1 MSGQTRLRDAGR
13 MVEVERASPGPAQAP
28 PPEGPPTRTMS
39 APLAD
44 SVDAEGNVAANEAGA
59 PAAPW
64 HNLPA
69 DAVAAKLGVDP
80 KTGLDTAEVER
91 RRAEVGP
98 NKLAEPEKEP
108 GWKAFVRQYRDL
120 MQLVLL
126 GAAIVSMAALQ
137 EFSTGIV
144 IIGLTVLNAILGLNQ
159 EGKAAASVAAL
170 QKMLL
175 IRAHVRRGGAVAD
188 VPAEALVPGDIVSF
202 EAGDKIP
209 ADGRL
214 LVAATLEIEEAALTG
229 ESTPVL
235 KSVGPVTG
243 GDVPLGDRVDMAY
256 MNSTVTRGRGEMVVT
271 ATRMDTEVGQISG
284 MLSQV
289 QEEKTPLTRQLDQLT
304 VLLTIMA
311 AAALALVVLL
321 GLIRGES
328 FDDLFLIGIS
338 LAIAAIPTGLP
349 AVVTTMLS
357 LGTQALAAKGA
368 IVKRLRSVETLGST
382 SAISSNKTGTLTLN
396 QMTARQLVIAGR
408 RYSVEGQGYST
419 DGKILRV
426 GGETDTDLEPFLLPM
441 ALANDASVHDGEI
454 VGDPTEAALVVLAA
468 KGGYDVDETRRVYPR
483 VGEVPFDSDYKF
495 MATFHEM
502 QHRSG
507 KVVRCFVKGAPDVI
521 LGRSSSVRDADGSSL
536 DVDAYRERI
545 MAENDRLAGE
555 GLRVL
560 AVASRDID
568 PAHFDPNATLLDEVQ
583 GLTMLAL
590 VAIVDPPR
598 KEARDAIARCKDA
611 GIRARMI
618 TGDHV
623 TTAGAIANQL
633 GIEGRALSG
642 TEFAAL
648 SDTELDQQVEDIGVV
663 ARVAPEDKVRLVE
676 KLKQRGHVVA
686 MTGDGVNDAPALKR
700 ADIGVA
706 MGITGTEVT
715 KEAGDMI
722 LTDDNFA
729 TIVSAVEGGRAIY
742 DNLMKYVRFQMIT
755 LGGFILLFLGAG
767 IFDVA
772 NGIPLTP
779 LQILW
784 VNFAVDV
791 LLAIGL
797 GFDAPVPGLMRRPP
811 RDASAPI
818 VDRALGIRLGLAS
831 LLMAALTLGVVAW
844 GEHRYDLVVATTM
857 GMTTLSLMHIVA
869 ALEAREPP
877 GTIFKRYTIE
887 NRRFV
892 QMIGAALVLTFLVTA
907 LSPLQRIFDTVA
919 LTSAQWGICLL
930 GPIVYLALAE
940 LGKLIDRHAGQH

>member
-1 MSGQTRLRDAGR
+1 MTPEAAAELVPSPAAGR
-13 MVEVERASPGPAQAP
+13 
-28 PPEGPPTRTMS
+28 
-39 APLAD
+39 
-44 SVDAEGNVAANEAGA
+44 
-59 PAAPW
+59 
-64 HNLPA
+64 
-69 DAVAAKLGVDP
+69 DAVAWHGMEPDEVCAHLEVDSTP
-80 KTGLDTAEVER
+80 GLDADEVER
-91 RRAEVGP
+91 RRAQYGP
-98 NKLAEPEKEP
+98 NKLAEAEKEP
-108 GWKAFVRQYRDL
+108 GWHAFLRQYRDL
-120 MQLVLL
+120 MQLVLV
-126 GAAIVSMAALQ
+126 GAAIVSMVALQ
-137 EFSTGIV
+137 EFSTGIA
-144 IIGLTVLNAILGLNQ
+144 ILGLTVLNAILGLNQ
-159 EGKAAASVAAL
+159 EGKAAESVAAL

-175 IRAHVRRGGAVAD
+175 IKAHVRRGGSVAD
-188 VPAEALVPGDIVSF
+188 IPAEELVPGDIVSF

-243 GDVPLGDRVDMAY
+243 ADVPLGDRVDMAY

-271 ATRMDTEVGQISG
+271 ATGMATEVGQISG
-284 MLSQV
+284 MLSEV
-289 QEEKTPLTRQLDQLT
+289 QQEKTPLTRQLDQLT
-304 VLLTIMA
+304 VLITIMA
-311 AAALALVVLL
+311 SAALALVVLI
-321 GLIRGES
+321 GLVRGES
-328 FDDLFLIGIS
+328 FDDLFLVGIS

-382 SAISSNKTGTLTLN
+382 SAICSDKTGTLTLN
-396 QMTARQLVIAGR
+396 QMTARQLIIAGR
-408 RYSVEGQGYST
+408 RYSVDGQGYST
-419 DGKILRV
+419 EGKILRV
-426 GGETDTDLEPFLLPM
+426 AGDTDTSLDPFLMPM
-441 ALANDASVHDGEI
+441 ALANDAAVTDGEI

-468 KGGYDVDETRRVYPR
+468 KGGLDVDETRRLYPR
-483 VGEVPFDSDYKF
+483 VAEVPFDSDYKF
-495 MATFHEM
+495 MATFHELEEDG
-502 QHRSG
+502 R
-507 KVVRCFVKGAPDVI
+507 KVVRCFVKGAPDV
-521 LGRSSSVRDADGSSL
+521 LLARSSRGRDVDGSEL
-536 DVDAYRERI
+536 PIDDYRERVL
-545 MAENDRLAGE
+545 AENDRLAAD

-560 AVASRDID
+560 AVASRD
-568 PAHFDPNATLLDEVQ
+568 FDPQSFDADGPLVDEVQ
-583 GLTMLAL
+583 ELTLLAL

-598 KEARDAIARCKDA
+598 KEAKDAIAECKEA

-623 TTAGAIANQL
+623 TTAGAIADQL
-633 GIEGRALSG
+633 GIEGQALSG
-642 TEFAAL
+642 IEFAAL
-648 SDTELDQQVEDIGVV
+648 SDSELDERVEDIGVV

-676 KLKQRGHVVA
+676 KLKEKGHVVA

-729 TIVSAVEGGRAIY
+729 TIVAAVEGGRAIY
-742 DNLMKYVRFQMIT
+742 DNLMKYVRFQLIT
-755 LGGFILLFLGAG
+755 LGGFILLFVGAG

-784 VNFAVDV
+784 VNFAIDV

-797 GFDAPVPGLMRRPP
+797 GFDAAAPGLMRRRP

-818 VDRALGIRLGLAS
+818 IDRALGIRLGLLA
-831 LLMAALTLGVVAW
+831 LLMAALALVVVAW
-844 GEHRYDLVVATTM
+844 GEHRYSLTVATTM
-857 GMTTLSLMHIVA
+857 GMTTLGLMHIVA
-869 ALEAREPP
+869 ALEAREPTE
-877 GTIFKRYTIE
+877 TIFKRYTIE

-892 QMIGAALVLTFLVTA
+892 QLIGAALALSFLVTA

-919 LTSAQWGICLL
+919 LTAAQWGICLI
-930 GPIVYLALAE
+930 GPIVFLAVTE
-940 LGKLIDRHAGQH
+940 LGKWFER

>member
-1 MSGQTRLRDAGR
+1 VRRDA
-13 MVEVERASPGPAQAP
+13 
-28 PPEGPPTRTMS
+28 T
-39 APLAD
+39 
-44 SVDAEGNVAANEAGA
+44 
-59 PAAPW
+59 PW
-64 HNLPA
+64 HGLTAGEVNA
-69 DAVAAKLGVDP
+69 QLGVDAP
-80 KTGLDTAEVER
+80 DGLGADEVGKR
-91 RRAEVGP
+91 LAQYGP
-98 NKLAEPEKEP
+98 NKLAEAPKEP
-108 GWKAFVRQYRDL
+108 GWHAFLRQYRDL
-120 MQLVLL
+120 MQYVLL
-126 GAAIVSMAALQ
+126 GAAIVSMVALQ
-137 EFSTGIV
+137 EFSTGIA
-144 IIGLTVLNAILGLNQ
+144 ILGLTVLNAVLGLNQ
-159 EGKAAASVAAL
+159 EGRAAESVAAL

-188 VPAEALVPGDIVSF
+188 IPAEELVPGDIVSF

-235 KSVGPVTG
+235 KSVDAVTG
-243 GDVPLGDRVDMAY
+243 DDVPLGDRVDMAY

-271 ATRMDTEVGQISG
+271 ATGMETEVGQISG

-304 VLLTIMA
+304 VLITIMA
-311 AAALALVVLL
+311 AAALALVVLI
-321 GLIRGES
+321 GLVRGES
-328 FDDLFLIGIS
+328 FDDLFLVGIS

-382 SAISSNKTGTLTLN
+382 SAICSDKTGTLTLN
-396 QMTARQLVIAGR
+396 QMTARQLIVAGR
-408 RYSVEGQGYST
+408 RYSVDGQGYST
-419 DGKILRV
+419 EGRILRV
-426 GGETDTDLEPFLLPM
+426 AGETDTALDPFLMPM
-441 ALANDASVHDGEI
+441 ALANDAAVHDGEI

-468 KGGYDVDETRRVYPR
+468 KGGLDVDEMRRLYPR
-483 VGEVPFDSDYKF
+483 VAEVPFDSDYKF
-495 MATFHEM
+495 MATFHELEEDG
-502 QHRSG
+502 R
-507 KVVRCFVKGAPDVI
+507 KVVRCYVKGAPDV
-521 LGRSSSVRDADGSSL
+521 LLARSSRGR
-536 DVDAYRERI
+536 DVDGAELAIDDYRERV
-545 MAENDRLAGE
+545 MTENDRLAGE

-560 AVASRDID
+560 AVASRDYD
-568 PAHFDPNATLLDEVQ
+568 PATFDKDGQLVDEVEE
-583 GLTMLAL
+583 LTLLAL

-598 KEARDAIARCKDA
+598 KEAKDAIAECKEA

-623 TTAGAIANQL
+623 TTAGAIAHQL
-633 GIEGRALSG
+633 GIEGNALSG

-648 SDTELDQQVEDIGVV
+648 SNAELDAQVEDIGVV

-676 KLKQRGHVVA
+676 KLKQKGHVVA

-729 TIVSAVEGGRAIY
+729 TIVAAVEGGRAIY

-767 IFDVA
+767 IFNVA

-784 VNFAVDV
+784 VNFAIDV

-797 GFDAPVPGLMRRPP
+797 GFDAAAPGLMRRRP
-811 RDASAPI
+811 RDANAPVI
-818 VDRALGIRLGLAS
+818 DSELGIRLGLAA
-831 LLMAALTLGVVAW
+831 LVMAVLALIVVAW
-844 GEHRYDLVVATTM
+844 GEHRYALEVATTM
-857 GMTTLSLMHIVA
+857 GMTTLGLMHIVA
-869 ALEAREPP
+869 ALEAREP
-877 GTIFKRYTIE
+877 GETIFKRYTIE

-892 QMIGAALVLTFLVTA
+892 QLVGAALVLSLLVTT
-907 LSPLQRIFDTVA
+907 LSPLQRIFDTDA
-919 LTSAQWGICLL
+919 LTAAQWGICLL
-930 GPIVYLALAE
+930 GPIAYLVLTE
-940 LGKLIDRHAGQH
+940 LGKWFQRRAGSGHVAQAMAET